1 MSTLGFMPSCSS
13 SAVASS
19 THTCFWSRSVL
30 VCTRPC
36 CTSSLPQ
43 QSPSM
48 RLLHCLALACYT
60 DALAPTTSTTRRQ
73 LHLSLADA
81 KSCTDAPTTSTRRRL
96 LLSTAT
102 LAPTSA
108 LAADTPAESVRKA
121 ASNIPGLGPPDVLFP
136 AAAFKGRWKVQRTV
150 AARTGAVSLL
160 ASSPDAESYETRF
173 LDYGDGEHV
182 VIDRAFEAESRA
194 RAGAYGPGF
203 EAAKA
208 RWEPSNPNVC
218 TLESATGALL
228 ELKVT
233 KRSFENPGPG
243 GFGSSEY
250 SRVAVAQGGV
260 AAVPQILARR
270 LQTRYRWDPN
280 ASIIEALE
288 IQNVYDPQAT
298 GFADLNGAQP
308 VAVIKSRLTLERR

>member
-1 MSTLGFMPSCSS
+1 M
-13 SAVASS
+13 ASS
-19 THTCFWSRSVL
+19 TNSCYKSRSVF

-43 QSPSM
+43 QSALVAAM
-48 RLLHCLALACYT
+48 RLLHCLALACCT

-81 KSCTDAPTTSTRRRL
+81 KSCTDAPTTTRRRL

-150 AARTGAVSLL
+150 AARTGAASLL
-160 ASSPDAESYETRF
+160 ASSRDAESYETRF

-182 VIDRAFEAESRA
+182 VIDRASRTGKTAAPLPREAWSRSQ
-194 RAGAYGPGF
+194 
-203 EAAKA
+203 K
-208 RWEPSNPNVC
+208 
-218 TLESATGALL
+218 TLRRPCN
-228 ELKVT
+228 
-233 KRSFENPGPG
+233 RS
-243 GFGSSEY
+243 
-250 SRVAVAQGGV
+250 
-260 AAVPQILARR
+260 
-270 LQTRYRWDPN
+270 
-280 ASIIEALE
+280 
-288 IQNVYDPQAT
+288 
-298 GFADLNGAQP
+298 
-308 VAVIKSRLTLERR
+308 

>member
-1 MSTLGFMPSCSS
+1 M
-13 SAVASS
+13 
-19 THTCFWSRSVL
+19 
-30 VCTRPC
+30 
-36 CTSSLPQ
+36 
-43 QSPSM
+43 
-48 RLLHCLALACYT
+48 
-60 DALAPTTSTTRRQ
+60 
-73 LHLSLADA
+73 
-81 KSCTDAPTTSTRRRL
+81 
-96 LLSTAT
+96 
-102 LAPTSA
+102 
-108 LAADTPAESVRKA
+108 
-121 ASNIPGLGPPDVLFP
+121 
-136 AAAFKGRWKVQRTV
+136 QRTV

-160 ASSPDAESYETRF
+160 ASSPEAESYETRF

-218 TLESATGALL
+218 TLEAATGALL

-233 KRSFENPGPG
+233 KRSFESPGPG

-270 LQTRYRWDPN
+270 LQTRYRWEPS

>member
-1 MSTLGFMPSCSS
+1 
-13 SAVASS
+13 
-19 THTCFWSRSVL
+19 
-30 VCTRPC
+30 
-36 CTSSLPQ
+36 
-43 QSPSM
+43 M
-48 RLLHCLALACYT
+48 RLLHCLALLPCCT
-60 DALAPTTSTTRRQ
+60 DALAPTTSRTRRQ

-102 LAPTSA
+102 LTPTSA

-233 KRSFENPGPG
+233 KRSFESPGPG

-270 LQTRYRWDPN
+270 LQTRYRFDDN
-280 ASIIEALE
+280 ASVIEALE

-308 VAVIKSRLTLERR
+308 VATVKSRLTLSR

>member
-1 MSTLGFMPSCSS
+1 
-13 SAVASS
+13 
-19 THTCFWSRSVL
+19 
-30 VCTRPC
+30 
-36 CTSSLPQ
+36 
-43 QSPSM
+43 M
-48 RLLHCLALACYT
+48 RLLHCLALVACCT
-60 DALAPTTSTTRRQ
+60 DALAPTTSTTRRR

-81 KSCTDAPTTSTRRRL
+81 KSCTDAPTTSTTRRRL

-233 KRSFENPGPG
+233 KRSFESPGPG

-270 LQTRYRWDPN
+270 LQTRYRFDDN
-280 ASIIEALE
+280 ASVIEALE

-308 VAVIKSRLTLERR
+308 VATVKSRLTLSR

>member
-1 MSTLGFMPSCSS
+1 MRKKLAKLDDLPEGTTKRFSFKRDGIRVDAF
-13 SAVASS
+13 VANY
-19 THTCFWSRSVL
+19 RGEIV
-30 VCTRPC
+30 
-36 CTSSLPQ
+36 
-43 QSPSM
+43 
-48 RLLHCLALACYT
+48 
-60 DALAPTTSTTRRQ
+60 
-73 LHLSLADA
+73 
-81 KSCTDAPTTSTRRRL
+81 
-96 LLSTAT
+96 
-102 LAPTSA
+102 
-108 LAADTPAESVRKA
+108 
-121 ASNIPGLGPPDVLFP
+121 
-136 AAAFKGRWKVQRTV
+136 AFENLCRHQPLT
-150 AARTGAVSLL
+150 
-160 ASSPDAESYETRF
+160 

-233 KRSFENPGPG
+233 KRSFESPGPG

-270 LQTRYRWDPN
+270 LQTRYRFDDN
-280 ASIIEALE
+280 ASMIEALE
-288 IQNVYDPQAT
+288 IQNVYDPQAS

-308 VAVIKSRLTLERR
+308 VATVKSRLTLSR

>member
-1 MSTLGFMPSCSS
+1 
-13 SAVASS
+13 
-19 THTCFWSRSVL
+19 
-30 VCTRPC
+30 
-36 CTSSLPQ
+36 
-43 QSPSM
+43 M
-48 RLLHCLALACYT
+48 RLLHCLALACCT

-73 LHLSLADA
+73 LHL
-81 KSCTDAPTTSTRRRL
+81 TDAFTTSTRRRL

-102 LAPTSA
+102 LWPPTSA
-108 LAADTPAESVRKA
+108 LAADAPAESLRKA

-136 AAAFKGRWKVQRTV
+136 AVFKGRWRVQRTV
-150 AARTGAVSLL
+150 AARTGAASLL

-233 KRSFENPGPG
+233 KRSFESPGPG

-270 LQTRYRWDPN
+270 LQTRYRFDDN
-280 ASIIEALE
+280 ASTIEALE

-308 VAVIKSRLTLERR
+308 VATVKSRLTLSR

>member
-1 MSTLGFMPSCSS
+1 
-13 SAVASS
+13 
-19 THTCFWSRSVL
+19 
-30 VCTRPC
+30 
-36 CTSSLPQ
+36 
-43 QSPSM
+43 M
-48 RLLHCLALACYT
+48 RLLHCLALACCTT
-60 DALAPTTSTTRRQ
+60 DALAPTPSTPRQPLLRTSTT
-73 LHLSLADA
+73 
-81 KSCTDAPTTSTRRRL
+81 RRL
-96 LLSTAT
+96 LLSTPAAAT
-102 LAPTSA
+102 LLWPPGAA
-108 LAADTPAESVRKA
+108 LAADAPAESLRKA

-136 AAAFKGRWKVQRTV
+136 AVFKGRWRVQRTV
-150 AARTGAVSLL
+150 AGRTGAASLL

-182 VIDRAFEAESRA
+182 VIDRAFENESRS
-194 RAGAYGPGF
+194 RAGGYGTSF
-203 EAAKA
+203 ESAKA

-218 TLESATGALL
+218 TLESSDGALL

-233 KRSFENPGPG
+233 KRSFESPGPG

-270 LQTRYRWDPN
+270 LQTRYRFDDN
-280 ASIIEALE
+280 ASTIEALE

-308 VAVIKSRLTLERR
+308 VATVKSRLTLSR

>member
-1 MSTLGFMPSCSS
+1 MPR
-13 SAVASS
+13 
-19 THTCFWSRSVL
+19 RSGAEWL
-30 VCTRPC
+30 
-36 CTSSLPQ
+36 LI
-43 QSPSM
+43 
-48 RLLHCLALACYT
+48 LLHCS
-60 DALAPTTSTTRRQ
+60 DALAPI
-73 LHLSLADA
+73 A
-81 KSCTDAPTTSTRRRL
+81 TRRRL
-96 LLSTAT
+96 LSSATAAT
-102 LAPTSA
+102 LWVPTAPA
-108 LAADTPAESVRKA
+108 KADVPAESLRKA

-136 AAAFKGRWKVQRTV
+136 AAAFSKGRWRVQRTV
-150 AARTGAVSLL
+150 AARTGAASLL

-208 RWEPSNPNVC
+208 RWEPSNPNIC

-233 KRSFENPGPG
+233 KRSFESPGPG

-270 LQTRYRWDPN
+270 LQTRYRFDDN
-280 ASIIEALE
+280 ASVIEALE

-308 VAVIKSRLTLERR
+308 VATVKSRLTLSR

>member
-1 MSTLGFMPSCSS
+1 MPR
-13 SAVASS
+13 
-19 THTCFWSRSVL
+19 RSGAEL
-30 VCTRPC
+30 
-36 CTSSLPQ
+36 LLL
-43 QSPSM
+43 
-48 RLLHCLALACYT
+48 LLHCS
-60 DALAPTTSTTRRQ
+60 DALAPI
-73 LHLSLADA
+73 A
-81 KSCTDAPTTSTRRRL
+81 TRRRL
-96 LLSTAT
+96 LSSATAAT
-102 LAPTSA
+102 LWAPTA
-108 LAADTPAESVRKA
+108 PAKADVPAGSLRKA

-136 AAAFKGRWKVQRTV
+136 TIPFKGRFRVKRTIASRTEPLG
-150 AARTGAVSLL
+150 AAAAAAAGLL
-160 ASSPDAESYETRF
+160 LTSPDAESYETRF
-173 LDYGDGEHV
+173 LSYGDGEHV

-218 TLESATGALL
+218 TLESSAGALL

-233 KRSFENPGPG
+233 KRSFETPGPG

-270 LQTRYRWDPN
+270 LQTRYRWEPS

>member
-1 MSTLGFMPSCSS
+1 
-13 SAVASS
+13 
-19 THTCFWSRSVL
+19 
-30 VCTRPC
+30 
-36 CTSSLPQ
+36 
-43 QSPSM
+43 M
-48 RLLHCLALACYT
+48 RLHCTALAYSLLASCT
-60 DALAPTTSTTRRQ
+60 DALAPTTSTTRRK
-73 LHLSLADA
+73 LH
-81 KSCTDAPTTSTRRRL
+81 TEAPTTSTRRRL
-96 LLSTAT
+96 LLSSPAAAT
-102 LAPTSA
+102 LWPRGAR
-108 LAADTPAESVRKA
+108 AADTPAESVRKA

-203 EAAKA
+203 GSAKA

-233 KRSFENPGPG
+233 KRSFESPGPG

-270 LQTRYRWDPN
+270 LQTRYRFDDN
-280 ASIIEALE
+280 ASVIEALE

-308 VAVIKSRLTLERR
+308 VATVKSRLTLSR

>member
-1 MSTLGFMPSCSS
+1 M
-13 SAVASS
+13 
-19 THTCFWSRSVL
+19 
-30 VCTRPC
+30 
-36 CTSSLPQ
+36 
-43 QSPSM
+43 
-48 RLLHCLALACYT
+48 
-60 DALAPTTSTTRRQ
+60 
-73 LHLSLADA
+73 
-81 KSCTDAPTTSTRRRL
+81 
-96 LLSTAT
+96 
-102 LAPTSA
+102 
-108 LAADTPAESVRKA
+108 
-121 ASNIPGLGPPDVLFP
+121 
-136 AAAFKGRWKVQRTV
+136 QRTV
-150 AARTGAVSLL
+150 AARTGAAGLL
-160 ASSPDAESYETRF
+160 ASSPEAESYETRF

-203 EAAKA
+203 GSAKA

-233 KRSFENPGPG
+233 KRSFESPGPG

-270 LQTRYRWDPN
+270 LQTRYRFDDN
-280 ASIIEALE
+280 ASVIEALE

-308 VAVIKSRLTLERR
+308 VATVKSRLTLSR